1 MADQNITVDLD
12 ANAEP
17 LINALDNISQTADSA
32 RQSLDNVD
40 AAGELLAD
48 GIEKAAAKIDTAPGT
63 LDDLNAS
70 SSDAALK
77 LGDIKDSSKKAA
89 DGIEKM
95 KEKADAANGKLDDI
109 KDSSK
114 KAADGIDDMK
124 EKADAANGKLD
135 DIKDSSKR
143 AADGIGEIG
152 QSSRKAAQNVTKAGQ
167 KITDALKKIEDQV
180 KRNPFEKFSDYT
192 SRIKS
197 VVSAVKKIA
206 EPLQKLLGHLQ
217 EIGVQAQEMGTSA
230 EYFQKLQLAGEK
242 TGEKFEDIQ
251 AVFMQIN
258 ETASKALSGDADAAR
273 KLADIGIAID
283 DIRGKDP
290 QQVFETVTGALA
302 AAGDEA
308 ISSEAALAVCG
319 DRLTEIGDNLADLS
333 SADVT
338 IADEDIIPDEAV
350 QASMELKENFDMFCR
365 ELLLLIAQSGFVQWL
380 AKAAKVI
387 AGIRDTF
394 MEISDANRLIDEGE
408 VRDLGREH
416 NKKLDESWRGT
427 LRTAIDK
434 TTAFGLGELPKIW
447 GARTLGEMLTGYK
460 EEGKHILTD
469 PINKDDM
476 AKARREREEQMGAQA
491 ALAAIKA
498 AQATRT
504 RDAIAASK
512 ARSGSNS
519 ADRDAERA
527 AREAAR
533 AAREAERQELQRRRE
548 EARAAMEFQ
557 RNLERQMRE
566 ADRARGKASA
576 ENAGASSS
584 SSNKKSKSR
593 ERPDPAPLST
603 AGSIGDKKEARRQRT
618 HELRLARA
626 LAKQRI
632 NIKVKPVKASVIRAA
647 VEGATAAPLKQLAA
661 AVECLGRQTYIVK

>member
-48 GIEKAAAKIDTAPGT
+48 GIEKAAAKIDTANGT

-70 SSDAALK
+70 SSDADLK

-135 DIKDSSKR
+135 DIKESSKR

-283 DIRGKDP
+283 DIRGKNP

-387 AGIRDTF
+387 ADIRDTF
-394 MEISDANRLIDEGE
+394 MEISDASRLIDEGE

-460 EEGKHILTD
+460 EEGKYILTD
-469 PINKDDM
+469 PVTPERL
-476 AKARREREEQMGAQA
+476 AQARREREEQMGAQA
-491 ALAAIKA
+491 ALAAIKD

-512 ARSGSNS
+512 SRSGSNS
-519 ADRDAERA
+519 ADR
-527 AREAAR
+527 EATR

-566 ADRARGKASA
+566 AERARGKASA

-584 SSNKKSKSR
+584 SNNNKKSKSR

-603 AGSIGDKKEARRQRT
+603 AGSISDKKEARRQRT

-647 VEGATAAPLKQLAA
+647 VESATAAPLKQLAA

>member
-48 GIEKAAAKIDTAPGT
+48 GIEKAAAKIDTANGT

-95 KEKADAANGKLDDI
+95 KEKADTANDKLGDI

-302 AAGDEA
+302 AAGGEA

-333 SADVT
+333 SADVM

-365 ELLLLIAQSGFVQWL
+365 ELLLLVAQSGFVQWL

-394 MEISDANRLIDEGE
+394 MEINDAQRLIDEGK
-408 VRDLGREH
+408 VRDLGQEH

-427 LRTAIDK
+427 ARTIIDK
-434 TTAFGLGELPKIW
+434 TSFFGLGDLPKMW
-447 GARTLGEMLTGYK
+447 GARSFGEMLMGYK
-460 EEGKHILTD
+460 EEGVDIRADAVTPEQL
-469 PINKDDM
+469 
-476 AKARREREEQMGAQA
+476 AEARKEREAERAAQA
-491 ALAAIKA
+491 AQAAIRD

-504 RDAIAASK
+504 REAIAKSK
-512 ARSGSNS
+512 AGKENDKS
-519 ADRDAERA
+519 A
-527 AREAAR
+527 AREAER

-584 SSNKKSKSR
+584 SNNNKKSKSR

-647 VEGATAAPLKQLAA
+647 VESATAAPLKQLAA